1 MFELDRRVA
10 LVTGAGQGVGV
21 GIAECLAEQGAAVAV
36 NDLHAER
43 AEAVAA
49 RLREPGARA
58 SAAPFDVT
66 DEEAVIAG
74 VRAVEEDLGPLDI
87 LVNNAGVPAG
97 MGLASFL
104 HSTPEQWKA
113 QIDLN
118 LYGLLHCV
126 RTVLPGMCTR
136 GYGRIVVI
144 SSGAAQV
151 GLPIGVSLYG
161 AAKAGALGFVRH
173 VAQEVAR
180 RGVTVNAVALG
191 LMENVA
197 GADTETLRRTIP
209 VGRPGTG
216 RDAGAA
222 VAYLASEEAAW
233 VTGQTLS
240 VNGGSLA

>member
-1 MFELDRRVA
+1 MFDLDGRVA
-10 LVTGAGQGVGV
+10 LVTGAGQGVGT
-21 GIAECLAEQGAAVAV
+21 GIAACLAEQGAAVAV
-36 NDLHAER
+36 NDLHPER
-43 AEAVAA
+43 AEAVAKQ
-49 RLREPGARA
+49 LREAGGRA
-58 SAAPFDVT
+58 EAFPFDVT
-66 DEEAVIAG
+66 DADAVVAG
-74 VRAVEEDLGPLDI
+74 VRALEDALGPLDV
-87 LVNNAGVPAG
+87 LVNNAGVPEG
-97 MGLASFL
+97 MGLEPFL
-104 HSTPEQWKA
+104 HMDPAGWKA

-126 RTVLPGMCTR
+126 HAVLPGMITR

-173 VAQEVAR
+173 LAQEVAR

-191 LMENVA
+191 LMENAA
-197 GADTETLRRTIP
+197 GADTEPILRTIP
-209 VGRPGTG
+209 LGRAGTG

-222 VAYLASEEAAW
+222 VVYLASEEASW